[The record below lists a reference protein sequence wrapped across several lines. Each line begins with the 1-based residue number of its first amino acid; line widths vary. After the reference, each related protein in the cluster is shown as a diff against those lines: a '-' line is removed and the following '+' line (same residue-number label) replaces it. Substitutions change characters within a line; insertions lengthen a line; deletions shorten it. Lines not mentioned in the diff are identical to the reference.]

1 MPPTDE
7 PRDRARF
14 SGDLVPTDNVDFFWE
29 VAYEERDRDSV
40 FIRPPASYRQAFG
53 DEPIRV
59 GIVEFHIMLFLAGR
73 PYHAFTRRQIA
84 DALCAQR
91 HPISEDMVDDHVAT
105 LRDQL
110 GILHDF
116 VQSVPRVG
124 YRYKA

>member
-1 MPPTDE
+1 MPPGQ
-7 PRDRARF
+7 PPDRRE
-14 SGDLVPTDNVDFFWE
+14 LIVDNVDDFWQ
-29 VAYEERDRDSV
+29 VEEHQQRAESV
-40 FIRPPASYRQAFG
+40 LIRPPRSYRQAFG

-59 GIVEFHIMLFLAGR
+59 GLVEFRIMLFLASR

-84 DALCAQR
+84 EAVTAAGRPIAEDA
-91 HPISEDMVDDHVAT
+91 VDDYVAT

-116 VQSVPRVG
+116 VQTVPHVG

>member
-1 MPPTDE
+1 MSHD
-7 PRDRARF
+7 DALQNRALHG
-14 SGDLVPTDNVDFFWE
+14 GDLVAPENLDFFWE
-29 VAYEERDRDSV
+29 VDREERDPPAV
-40 FIRPPASYRQAFG
+40 YIRPPASYRQAFG

-84 DALCAQR
+84 DALTAQQL
-91 HPISEDMVDDHVAT
+91 PIADEDVDAHIDA

-116 VQSVPRVG
+116 VQTVPRVG